1 MIADPWGREAHSFP
15 GEGLGEEKP
24 GLPAWQQLL
33 QVEGAA
39 WKTCAAAFGNPAK
52 SVLVGESCTFKSML
66 PSTPDPNVALTFLEK
81 TREKV
86 CWKLL
91 SVCFACEQAGR
102 QRVCDACAGEKRLSA
117 GI

>member
-1 MIADPWGREAHSFP
+1 
-15 GEGLGEEKP
+15 
-24 GLPAWQQLL
+24 
-33 QVEGAA
+33 
-39 WKTCAAAFGNPAK
+39 
-52 SVLVGESCTFKSML
+52 ML

-102 QRVCDACAGEKRLSA
+102 HGVCDACAGAQAPFRSTQIPAAPFHRDLSVGMGSQVPFIQPLEHTWLQVA
-117 GI
+117 L